1 MTTSV
6 IPNLWFDGQAE
17 QAAHFYTSVF
27 PRSRVVAVT
36 RFPEGAPRPAGS
48 VMTVEFVLDG
58 HRFIALNGG
67 PEFTFNEAVSFQ
79 VPCATQDEID
89 YYWRRLTEG
98 GRGGPCGWLTD
109 RFGLSW
115 QIVPTVLE
123 ELVTD
128 PDPQRARRATEAMLG
143 MGKLD
148 IAALQRAAEGQPA

>member
-1 MTTSV
+1 MSTSV

-48 VMTVEFVLDG
+48 VMTAEFVLDG
-58 HRFIALNGG
+58 HRFVALNGG

-79 VPCATQDEID
+79 VPCATQDEVD
-89 YYWRRLTEG
+89 HYWRRLADG
-98 GRGGPCGWLTD
+98 GREGPCGWLTD

-115 QIVPTVLE
+115 QIVPTVLD
-123 ELVTD
+123 ELITD
-128 PDPQRARRATEAMLG
+128 PDPQRARRVTEAMLG

>member
-1 MTTSV
+1 MSTSV

-48 VMTVEFVLDG
+48 VMTAEFVLDG
-58 HRFIALNGG
+58 HRFVALNGG

-79 VPCATQDEID
+79 VPCATQDEVD
-89 YYWRRLTEG
+89 HYWRRLADG
-98 GRGGPCGWLTD
+98 GREGPCGWLTD

-115 QIVPTVLE
+115 QIVPTVLD
-123 ELVTD
+123 ELIAD
-128 PDPQRARRATEAMLG
+128 PDPQRARRVTEAMLG